1 MLALRAE
8 DEREAAGSVTE
19 RMMTKK
25 TLLLLPALVALIGAS
40 GVALAQDETDIETQ
54 DRFMRM
60 HEMSEAFD
68 SAMDPMQRRTLMHDH
83 MMLMQEQMNET
94 DGMMMGGHMMH
105 GGEAP
110 HDGDVDLA
118 ALQAQMRTMHQMM
131 SELMTQQQM
140 MMQLDEHDEDTEE

>member
-1 MLALRAE
+1 
-8 DEREAAGSVTE
+8 
-19 RMMTKK
+19 MTKK
-25 TLLLLPALVALIGAS
+25 TLLLPLALIALIGAA

-68 SAMDPMQRRTLMHDH
+68 ASMDPMQRRTLMHDH

-94 DGMMMGGHMMH
+94 DGMMMSGHMMH
-105 GGEAP
+105 DGETP
-110 HDGDVDLA
+110 HDGNVDLA
-118 ALQAQMRTMHQMM
+118 ALHAQMKTMHQMM

-140 MMQLDEHDEDTEE
+140 MMQLEEQGDEDNDE